1 MVFMDADAPST
12 RRRNQRLTLIAL
24 GVVAVVC
31 GAALWAMNPAVEG
44 PFPPC
49 PFYWLTGL
57 QCAGCGVL
65 RATHQLLH
73 GNIAAAWALNPL
85 YVVGLGLMPFA
96 IVAWWRGV
104 LFTKTLHVVLII
116 AVLVAFTIA
125 RNVV

>member
-1 MVFMDADAPST
+1 M
-12 RRRNQRLTLIAL
+12 AL
-24 GVVAVVC
+24 GVVALI
-31 GAALWAMNPAVEG
+31 AATALWLWNPAIEG

-73 GNIAAAWALNPL
+73 GDVAAAWALNPV
-85 YVVGLGLMPFA
+85 YVVGLALMPFA
-96 IVAWWRGV
+96 VAAWWRGA
-104 LFTKTLHVVLII
+104 LMTKTWHVAVII